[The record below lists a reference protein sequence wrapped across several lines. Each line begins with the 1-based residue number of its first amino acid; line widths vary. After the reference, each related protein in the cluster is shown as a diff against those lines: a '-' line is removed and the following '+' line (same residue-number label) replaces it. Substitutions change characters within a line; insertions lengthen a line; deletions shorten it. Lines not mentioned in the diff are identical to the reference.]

1 MTGRKIDWDLT
12 TQEHEQLERA
22 CRDSGVT
29 VEVKDQQAV
38 ANVVSLITKSGGD
51 RR

>member
-12 TQEHEQLERA
+12 TQEREQLERD

-29 VEVKDQQAV
+29 VEVKDQQTIAK
-38 ANVVSLITKSGGD
+38 AAGLITKGGGD

>member
-1 MTGRKIDWDLT
+1 MTSRKIDWDLT
-12 TQEHEQLERA
+12 TQERELLKRD

-29 VEVKDQQAV
+29 VEVKDQQAISK
-38 ANVVSLITKSGGD
+38 VVSLITKSGSD

>member
-1 MTGRKIDWDLT
+1 MTGPKIDWDLT
-12 TQEHEQLERA
+12 TQERELLKRD

-29 VEVKDQQAV
+29 VEVEDQQAI
-38 ANVVSLITKSGGD
+38 ARIVSLIMKSGGD

>member
-12 TQEHEQLERA
+12 TQEREQLERD

-29 VEVKDQQAV
+29 VEVKDQQAI
-38 ANVVSLITKSGGD
+38 AKVVGLITKNGSD

>member
-1 MTGRKIDWDLT
+1 MNWELT
-12 TQEHEQLERA
+12 DHERMQLKRD

-29 VEVKDQQAV
+29 VEVKDQQAI
-38 ANVVSLITKSGGD
+38 AKVVSLITKSGSD

>member
-12 TQEHEQLERA
+12 TQEREQLERD
-22 CRDSGVT
+22 CRNSGVT
-29 VEVKDQQAV
+29 VEVKDQQAI
-38 ANVVSLITKSGGD
+38 AKIVSLITKNGSD

>member
-12 TQEHEQLERA
+12 TQERELLKRD

-29 VEVKDQQAV
+29 VEVKDQQAI
-38 ANVVSLITKSGGD
+38 AKVVSLIAKNGGD